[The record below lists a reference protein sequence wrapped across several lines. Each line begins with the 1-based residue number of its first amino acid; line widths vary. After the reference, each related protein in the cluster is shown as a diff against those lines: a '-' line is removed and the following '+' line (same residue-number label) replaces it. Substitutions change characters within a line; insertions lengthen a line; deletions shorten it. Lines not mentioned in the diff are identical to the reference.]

1 MNAATAR
8 AFRIDSD
15 GSRVWGAVER
25 IPVAAIGGGEL
36 LVRTTYSSVN
46 YKDALAATGAGKVMR
61 RFPLTGGIDAVGVVA
76 DSSDARYRPGDRV
89 LVTGEG
95 MNEDHDG
102 GYADWFRIPADWAV
116 PLPAGLTDWESM
128 ALGTAGIT
136 AALAIHR
143 LEHNGL
149 VPGTGPVAV
158 SGASGGVGAVAV
170 ALLAARGYEVT
181 AISGKADAADWLR
194 SLGASDVIARPDT
207 TLHARPLESGR
218 WAGAIDSVGGDILS
232 WLLRTTRR
240 DGSVAAYGNVLGNAL
255 QTSVLPFILRGV
267 SLLGINTGRFDH
279 DLRVALWQR
288 LATDLKPARLHE
300 MARTIELDDLP
311 GAFDAFL
318 AGSVQGRIVV
328 RIGGDAPYAQNQ
340 EHSA

>member
-1 MNAATAR
+1 MAR
-8 AFRIDSD
+8 AYLIDSD
-15 GSRVWGAVER
+15 GERVWGEFVD
-25 IPVAAIGGGEL
+25 IPVAQLGGGEL

-61 RFPLTGGIDAVGVVA
+61 RFPLVGGIDAVGVIA
-76 DSSDARYRPGDRV
+76 ESSDARYRAGDRV

-102 GYADWFRIPADWAV
+102 GYAEWFRIPADWAV
-116 PLPAGLTDWESM
+116 PLPPTLTDWEAM

-149 VPGTGPVAV
+149 APGQGPVAV

-181 AISGKADAADWLR
+181 AISGKPAAAEWLH
-194 SLGASDVIARPDT
+194 SLGAAEVIDRPDT
-207 TLHARPLESGR
+207 TVHNRPLESGR
-218 WAGAIDSVGGDILS
+218 WAGAIDSVGGELLS

-240 DGSVAAYGNVLGNAL
+240 DGSVAAYGNVVGSELH
-255 QTSVLPFILRGV
+255 TSVLPFILRGV
-267 SLLGINTGRFDH
+267 NLLGINTGRFDH
-279 DLRVALWQR
+279 ELRVELWDR
-288 LATDLKPARLHE
+288 LGTDLKPARLRE
-300 MARTIELDDLP
+300 MARTIELRELP
-311 GAFDAFL
+311 DAFDAFL
-318 AGSVQGRIVV
+318 AGTVQGRIVV
-328 RIGGDAPYAQNQ
+328 RIGGDDTHSPNQ
-340 EHSA
+340 ENPLA